1 MQREITGNE
10 YVHHPESLRRAKDQL
25 NTELKWVIEKRQEC
39 EKGKDGERE
48 KIGRREGEREDRGME
63 KWDKEEEVAVA

>member
-1 MQREITGNE
+1 
-10 YVHHPESLRRAKDQL
+10 
-25 NTELKWVIEKRQEC
+25 VIEKRQEC

-63 KWDKEEEVAVA
+63 K